1 MKKLKRQV
9 GRGFRICSWWNSF
22 PVTGCHPIVFFSS
35 LKICCPLRWRSGW
48 KVQARWNQICQKNH
62 FNIANVTLVNFKL
75 FPRASKIFKSRKIC
89 PHLVQNVTNRKS
101 RLKKE
106 CSTREF
112 YYTAWASQN
121 FSIRLIIDLESY
133 GHKSFLK
140 FWNCTFE
147 AIKFTIYQCRNVAK
161 TRKNG
166 NPKSVFSQ
174 TTII

>member
-1 MKKLKRQV
+1 MLMV
-9 GRGFRICSWWNSF
+9 E
-22 PVTGCHPIVFFSS
+22 FFSGDWLPS
-35 LKICCPLRWRSGW
+35 HCLFFLSQNLLSSTVKVRGEKCRLDEIKFAKKIIS
-48 KVQARWNQICQKNH
+48 
-62 FNIANVTLVNFKL
+62 TLVNFKL